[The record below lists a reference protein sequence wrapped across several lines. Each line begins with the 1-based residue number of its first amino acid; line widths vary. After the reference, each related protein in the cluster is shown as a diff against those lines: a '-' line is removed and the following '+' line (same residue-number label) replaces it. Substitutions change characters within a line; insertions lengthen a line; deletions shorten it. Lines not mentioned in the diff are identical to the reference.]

1 MITLHLI
8 PLFQKDLDKLKEEI
22 TLYPKDEQLWQVRE
36 GINNSGGNLCL
47 HLTGSLQHFIGAV
60 LGDSGYVRNRDAEFR
75 LKNVPRSKLLE
86 DIDITRNVVTDTLEQ
101 LSKNELQKDYPLP
114 VLNEEKTNKIIFIN
128 QILFLFYL
136 LNIHSIYFYILVI
149 QDCSNSR
156 TSYILNPYLQ
166 KAPHENWKD

>member
-36 GINNSGGNLCL
+36 GISNSGGNLCL

-86 DIDITRNVVTDTLEQ
+86 DIDITRNAVTDTLEQ

-114 VLNEEKTNKIIFIN
+114 VLNEEKTN
-128 QILFLFYL
+128 
-136 LNIHSIYFYILVI
+136 
-149 QDCSNSR
+149 
-156 TSYILNPYLQ
+156 TSYFLLHLLSHLNYHIGQINYHRRIIAGSP
-166 KAPHENWKD
+166 AE

>member
-36 GINNSGGNLCL
+36 GISNSGGNLCL

-86 DIDITRNVVTDTLEQ
+86 DIDITRNAVTDTLEQ

-114 VLNEEKTNKIIFIN
+114 VLNEEKTNTSY
-128 QILFLFYL
+128 FLLHL
-136 LNIHSIYFYILVI
+136 LNH
-149 QDCSNSR
+149 
-156 TSYILNPYLQ
+156 LNYHIGQINYHRRIIAGSP
-166 KAPHENWKD
+166 AE

>member
-1 MITLHLI
+1 MITVHLI

-60 LGDSGYVRNRDAEFR
+60 LGDSGNVRNRDAEFR

-101 LSKNELQKDYPLP
+101 LSKNDLQKDYLLP
-114 VLNEEKTNKIIFIN
+114 VLNEEKTNTSY
-128 QILFLFYL
+128 FLLHL
-136 LNIHSIYFYILVI
+136 LNH
-149 QDCSNSR
+149 
-156 TSYILNPYLQ
+156 LNYHVGQ
-166 KAPHENWKD
+166 INYHRRIIAGAAAE

>member
-22 TLYPKDEQLWQVRE
+22 TLYPKDEQLWQIRD

-75 LKNVPRSKLLE
+75 LKNVPRDKLLE
-86 DIDITRNVVTDTLEQ
+86 DIDITRTVVTDTLEQ

-114 VLNEEKTNKIIFIN
+114 VLNEEKTN
-128 QILFLFYL
+128 
-136 LNIHSIYFYILVI
+136 
-149 QDCSNSR
+149 
-156 TSYILNPYLQ
+156 TSYFLLFMLNHLNYHIGQ
-166 KAPHENWKD
+166 INYHRRIITGGATE

>member
-22 TLYPKDEQLWQVRE
+22 TLYPKDEQLWQIRE

-86 DIDITRNVVTDTLEQ
+86 DIDITRSVVTDTLEQ
-101 LSKNELQKDYPLP
+101 LSKHELQKDYPLP
-114 VLNEEKTNKIIFIN
+114 VLNEEKTN
-128 QILFLFYL
+128 
-136 LNIHSIYFYILVI
+136 
-149 QDCSNSR
+149 
-156 TSYILNPYLQ
+156 TSYFLLFMLNHLNYHIGQ
-166 KAPHENWKD
+166 INYHRRIITGGVTE

>member
-36 GINNSGGNLCL
+36 GITNSGGNLCL
-47 HLTGSLQHFIGAV
+47 HLTGNLQHFIGAV

-86 DIDITRNVVTDTLEQ
+86 DIDITRSVVTDTLEQ

-114 VLNEEKTNKIIFIN
+114 VLNEEKTN
-128 QILFLFYL
+128 
-136 LNIHSIYFYILVI
+136 
-149 QDCSNSR
+149 
-156 TSYILNPYLQ
+156 TSYFLLHLLGHLNYHIGQ
-166 KAPHENWKD
+166 INYHRRIISGSSQE

>member
-47 HLTGSLQHFIGAV
+47 HLTGNLQHFIGAV

-114 VLNEEKTNKIIFIN
+114 VLNEEKTNTSY
-128 QILFLFYL
+128 FLLHL
-136 LNIHSIYFYILVI
+136 LNH
-149 QDCSNSR
+149 
-156 TSYILNPYLQ
+156 LNYHIGQINYHRRIIAGSP
-166 KAPHENWKD
+166 AE